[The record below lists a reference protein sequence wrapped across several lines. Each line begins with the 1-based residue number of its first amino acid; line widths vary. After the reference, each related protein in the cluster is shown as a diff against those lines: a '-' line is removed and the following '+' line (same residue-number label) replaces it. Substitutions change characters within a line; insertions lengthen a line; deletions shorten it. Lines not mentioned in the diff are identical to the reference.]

1 MSALLADV
9 EARDPDLAG
18 RVRELIAGLARNGL
32 LDKEQ
37 RRALHAI
44 PESLGPYLL
53 QKRLGEGGMGI
64 VFAARDTT
72 LDRRVAVK
80 IVRPDML
87 PFGNS
92 SSRFEHEIAAIAKLN
107 HPSIAQVYSS
117 GEEQGLRYYAMEF
130 VEGESCA
137 QILARLG
144 DRDPQTL
151 HGRDVFAGK
160 LETVDTTTSLRTAI
174 LTSTWTEA
182 CVHLVRDIALGLAH
196 AHDQGILH
204 RDVKPANL
212 MVGQDGRAR
221 LVDFGL
227 ARLDDRATMTRSGS
241 LLGSLAYMSPEQFR
255 GNPSAIDAR
264 SDVYALGVVLC
275 EFLTLRSP
283 TLVTGSIEATRAK
296 ILHGIRPKLRK
307 LNASIPVDVELVCRR
322 AVALDPKHRYAS
334 AAAFAEDLDRA
345 LSDRGPIDAG
355 SILRRAALAAPSL
368 VSTLALLSAMCAVI
382 LGFVALTKHRAQVD
396 AESRAADASRWQA
409 TAEAAQLSS
418 YGATLANAW
427 NAWQGG
433 SIERAHGLLQDS
445 KPTADV
451 WEWTYAASRFRT
463 PQRTYPVLSGNAYLF
478 GRSKRTGRLYFGI
491 TDRNVQWIV
500 PDDDRDRG
508 VVERIGNEPFGPTAH
523 RAFSTAGVYA
533 YVPRER
539 PCDLRICDLENGTDH
554 TVHFS
559 RTIDFIA
566 FARDVPQLAVGV
578 SDGTCHVLDVESGDE
593 VASIDAGAGSRWT
606 ELRILPDGTR
616 IVARRVASG
625 VTGAELA
632 SYDVATGA
640 RLWHRTGS
648 PRDGVKLAVM
658 PALDRF
664 VVLQNGCKVEIHSL
678 ESGEPR
684 AHRSVDRVLSN
695 MVPDHHC
702 LWLYHKGDTKA
713 VCLHVPS
720 MTIVHQLVFPSPIT
734 FVDIDKTRRRL
745 LVGDRRPAIHE
756 LALSKVDA
764 TWAHCGT
771 RSMTQ
776 FARES
781 SRGDWI
787 LGCNRR
793 APRIR
798 TRSGDTVVLDS
809 VSPSNDIAW
818 IGEDRLLVAPAQGN
832 EVEVFEWSSSKNAAT
847 RVPDKRF
854 AGHASAVRSLALMP
868 GNRFVSGGEDGKLIL
883 WDLETAKALHSVS
896 AHDNTISRVCTTPN
910 GHLVVTASHDGFV
923 RLWDART
930 LEPRGSFA
938 GAGRVFALEVSRD
951 GRFILAAGK
960 AGVLMVYD
968 VLQRKVVT
976 SRAAPYTIA
985 AIALSP
991 DGRRLA
997 TAERSGRGL
1006 TIWDTENWTRV
1017 IELPTENDLNVV
1029 AWSQDGTTI
1038 ATGDYE
1044 GLVRFWRAR

>member
-9 EARDPDLAG
+9 EARDPGLAT
-18 RVRELIAGLARNGL
+18 RVRDLIAGLARNGL
-32 LDKEQ
+32 LDREQ
-37 RRALHAI
+37 RRALNAI

-64 VFAARDTT
+64 VFSARDTT

-196 AHDQGILH
+196 AHEQGILH
-204 RDVKPANL
+204 RDVKPANI

-241 LLGSLAYMSPEQFR
+241 LLGSLAYMSPEQLR
-255 GNPSAIDAR
+255 GDPNAIDAR

-275 EFLTLRSP
+275 ELLTLRSP
-283 TLVTGSIEATRAK
+283 TLVPGSVEATRAK

-355 SILRRAALAAPSL
+355 SILRRAALAAPTL
-368 VSTLALLSAMCAVI
+368 VSTLALCGSVCAVI
-382 LGFVALTKHRAQVD
+382 LGFVAIAKHRAHVD

-409 TAEAAQLSS
+409 NAEAAQLSS

-445 KPTADV
+445 KPTADL
-451 WEWTYAASRFRT
+451 WEWTYAASLFRT
-463 PQRTYPVLSGNAYLF
+463 PQRTYPVLSGNAYRF

-500 PDDDRDRG
+500 PDDDLDRG
-508 VVERIGNEPFGPTAH
+508 VVDKIGSELFGPTVDRKISAW
-523 RAFSTAGVYA
+523 GCYA
-533 YVPRER
+533 YVPREK
-539 PCDLRICDLENGTDH
+539 PCDLRICNLEVGTDH
-554 TVHFS
+554 RVHFS
-559 RTIDFIA
+559 REV
-566 FARDVPQLAVGV
+566 DVIELADEAPLIAVGV
-578 SDGTCHVLDVESGDE
+578 GDGTCRIIDVESGRQ
-593 VASIDAGAGSRWT
+593 AARLDAGPGTRWT
-606 ELRILPDGTR
+606 RIALHPDNKRLVAHQVGGSDHDAVIVAYDLETRARLWSQPATLRVGYKLAILPD
-616 IVARRVASG
+616 
-625 VTGAELA
+625 
-632 SYDVATGA
+632 
-640 RLWHRTGS
+640 
-648 PRDGVKLAVM
+648 
-658 PALDRF
+658 LDRF
-664 VVLQNGCKVEIHSL
+664 VTLANGSTVQVHTLDDGAPGSNRSID
-678 ESGEPR
+678 R
-684 AHRSVDRVLSN
+684 AISDI
-695 MVPDHHC
+695 VPDGHC
-702 LWLYHKGDTKA
+702 LWLYRKGDTN
-713 VCLHVPS
+713 VRCLHIPS
-720 MTIVHQLVFPSPIT
+720 MTIVHELVFPSPIT
-734 FVDIDKTRRRL
+734 LVDIDKTRRRL
-745 LVGDRRPAIHE
+745 LVVDRRPAIHE

-764 TWAHCGT
+764 VWAHCGT

-787 LGCNRR
+787 LGCNQR
-793 APRIR
+793 APRLR
-798 TRSGDTVVLDS
+798 TRSGDTVVLDAIP
-809 VSPSNDIAW
+809 PSNDILW
-818 IGEDRLLVAPAQGN
+818 IAEGRWLVAPERGN
-832 EVEVFEWSSSKNAAT
+832 EVAVFEWSSSKNAAT
-847 RVPDKRF
+847 RVPDKQF
-854 AGHASAVRSLALMP
+854 AGHSSTVRSLALMP

-951 GRFILAAGK
+951 GRFVLAAGK

-968 VLQRKVVT
+968 VLQRQIVT
-976 SRAAPYTIA
+976 NRAAPYTIA

-1029 AWSQDGTTI
+1029 AWSHDGTTI